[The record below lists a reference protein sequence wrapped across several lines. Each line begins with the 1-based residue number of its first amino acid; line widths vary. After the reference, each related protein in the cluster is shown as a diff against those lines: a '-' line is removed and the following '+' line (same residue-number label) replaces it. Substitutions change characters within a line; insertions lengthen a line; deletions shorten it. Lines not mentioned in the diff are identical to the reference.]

1 MSKRILILV
10 FGGALLAGLQWWFLH
25 NYGFVPERVR
35 VGYRGEARVN
45 PFFAARL
52 TLEKLG
58 HRVKQTTTLGQL
70 NQFAPRGVLM
80 MAASR
85 QNLDAVSARD
95 LLGWVDRGGH
105 LIVAAD
111 AGWGSDVLMDLLA
124 IETEY
129 EAEDRAGGVT
139 VDTVVLPDGPA
150 LRVDLLPSPRL
161 IDEDEQ
167 ASWKHEFRDGVR
179 MLALERGEG
188 RITIMATLAMFA
200 NRDIGRLDHAELL
213 ARLAQS
219 ASGEVWIVRY
229 LDAPSLLDWLWAHAA
244 YALVALGAFLS
255 LWLWRVVVRFGPLL
269 PNPAPDRKS
278 LLEHVRALG
287 RFYADHGE
295 LPRALQRLRADT
307 EAAFDRFA
315 PELRGADGN
324 QRLKEA
330 ARLTRIRA
338 RDLVAAFTARP
349 QSAKDFTYT
358 VRTLALLRTR
368 LQRRSIQEDK
378 P

>member
-10 FGGALLAGLQWWFLH
+10 LGGALLAGLQWWFLQ

-35 VGYRGEARVN
+35 VGYSGEARVN

-52 TLEKLG
+52 VLEKLG

-70 NQFAPRGVLM
+70 NQFPPRGVLM
-80 MAASR
+80 MAANR
-85 QNLDAVSARD
+85 QNLDSVTARD

-111 AGWGSDVLMDLLA
+111 AGWGSDVLMHLLGIGA
-124 IETEY
+124 DY
-129 EAEDRAGGVT
+129 ESEDRKGGVT
-139 VDTVVLPDGPA
+139 VDTVTLPDGTA

-167 ASWKHEFRDGVR
+167 ASWQHEFRDGVR

-188 RITIMATLAMFA
+188 RITVMATLAMFG

-213 ARLAQS
+213 ARMAQS

-229 LDAPSLLDWLWAHAA
+229 LDAPSLSAWLWAHAP
-244 YALVALGAFLS
+244 YALIALGAFIA
-255 LWLWRVVVRFGPLL
+255 LWLWRVAVRFGPLL
-269 PNPAPDRKS
+269 PSPAPDRKS

-287 RFYADHGE
+287 RFYADHGDT
-295 LPRALQRLRADT
+295 PRALQRLRADT
-307 EAAFDRFA
+307 QAAFDRFA
-315 PELRGADGN
+315 PELRGAEGS

-338 RDLVAAFTARP
+338 RDLLAAFTARP
-349 QSAKDFTYT
+349 HSAKDFTHT
-358 VRTLALLRTR
+358 VRTLALLRSR

>member
-1 MSKRILILV
+1 MSKRLLILV
-10 FGGALLAGLQWWFLH
+10 LGGALLAGLEWWFLQH
-25 NYGFVPERVR
+25 YGFVPEPVR
-35 VGYRGEARVN
+35 VGYSGEARVN
-45 PFFAARL
+45 PYFAARL
-52 TLEKLG
+52 VLEKLG
-58 HRVKQTTTLGQL
+58 LRVKQTTTLSQL

-85 QNLDAVSARD
+85 QNLDAVTARN
-95 LLGWVDRGGH
+95 LLAWVDRGGH

-111 AGWGSDVLMDLLA
+111 AGYGSDVLMDLFGV
-124 IETEY
+124 ETDY
-129 EAEDRAGGVT
+129 EPEDRGGGVT
-139 VDTVVLPDGPA
+139 VDTVTLPDGTA

-167 ASWKHEFRDGVR
+167 ASWQHAFRDGVR
-179 MLALERGEG
+179 VLAFDRGEG
-188 RITIMATLAMFA
+188 RITIMATLAMFG

-213 ARLAQS
+213 ARMTQN

-229 LDAPSLLDWLWAHAA
+229 LDAPSLLEWLWVHAA
-244 YALVALGAFLS
+244 YALVALGAFIA
-255 LWLWRVVVRFGPLL
+255 LWLWRVAVRLGPLR
-269 PNPAPDRKS
+269 PSPAPDRKS

-295 LPRALQRLRADT
+295 LPDALQRVRADAQ
-307 EAAFDRFA
+307 AAFDRFA
-315 PELRGADGN
+315 PELRGADAS

-338 RDLVAAFTARP
+338 RDLHAAFTARP
-349 QSAKDFTYT
+349 QSAKDFTHT

-368 LQRRSIQEDK
+368 LQHRTIQEDK